1 MRHLSA
7 IDRNLPPHQNPRA
20 TSPDALIALVRALAR
35 QAARE
40 AFQAAINDPVK
51 PDASTGGAP

>member
-1 MRHLSA
+1 VRDLSA
-7 IDRNLPPHQNPRA
+7 LDRHPPPHQTPRA
-20 TSPDALIALVRALAR
+20 TSPDALLALVRALAR